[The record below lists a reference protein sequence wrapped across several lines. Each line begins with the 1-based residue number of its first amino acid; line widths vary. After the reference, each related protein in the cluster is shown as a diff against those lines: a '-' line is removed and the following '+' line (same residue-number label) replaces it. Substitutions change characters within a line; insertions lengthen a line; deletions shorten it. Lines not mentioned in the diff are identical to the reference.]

1 MQYVS
6 LITTGFS
13 AASEERGLTHVH
25 LENCDG
31 ADVQLFVSVE
41 SYDVVLCM
49 DVNCMPINT

>member
-1 MQYVS
+1 MS

-31 ADVQLFVSVE
+31 ADVQLFVSME

-49 DVNCMPINT
+49 DVNCMPIKT